1 MALYVIG
8 DVQGCYDEL
17 RELLDLIRFV
27 PTTDRLWFVGD
38 LVNRG
43 PRSLEVLRL
52 VRGLGASATFV
63 HGNHDLHL
71 LSLDAGHGRP
81 RADDT
86 LDQVLA
92 AHDRDELMVWLRG
105 QPLMHVE
112 GQYALV
118 HAGLLPQWDVA
129 QARALASEVEAA
141 MRSPDYRTFFATMYG
156 SEPASWSD
164 SLAGAA
170 RLRVIVNAM
179 TRLRFCTPQGT
190 MEFHRKG
197 GVADAPAG
205 YLPWFDAPGRRSTTH
220 TILCGHWSA
229 LGLLRRDDVIAL
241 DTGCVWGG
249 ALTAIRLGDS
259 ALFQVRSRQPRRP
272 GAD

>member
-1 MALYVIG
+1 MAIYVIG

-17 RELLDLIRFV
+17 RELLDLIRFA
-27 PTTDRLWFVGD
+27 PGTDRLWFVGD

-43 PRSLEVLRL
+43 PDSLAVLRF
-52 VRGLGASATFV
+52 VRGLGASAIFV

-86 LDQVLA
+86 LDEVLGA
-92 AHDRDELMVWLRG
+92 PDRDELMHWLRA

-112 GQYALV
+112 EQFALV
-118 HAGLLPQWDVA
+118 HAGLLPHWDVA
-129 QARALASEVEAA
+129 RARELAREVEAA
-141 MRSPDYRTFFATMYG
+141 MVAPTYRAFFAGMYG
-156 SEPASWSD
+156 SEPARWSD
-164 SLAGAA
+164 ALAGAA

-179 TRLRFCTPQGT
+179 TRMRFCTPDGA
-190 MEFHRKG
+190 MEFRHKG
-197 GVADAPAG
+197 DLSSAPAG
-205 YLPWFDAPGRRSTTH
+205 FLPWFAVPGRRSATH
-220 TILCGHWSA
+220 TILCGHWSS
-229 LGLLRRDDVIAL
+229 LGLLRRDGVIAL
-241 DTGCVWGG
+241 DTGCVWGDT
-249 ALTAIRLGDS
+249 LTAIRLDDS

>member
-17 RELLDLIRFV
+17 RDLLDLIRFA
-27 PTTDRLWFVGD
+27 PATDRLWFVGD

-52 VRGLGASATFV
+52 VRSLGASATFV

-71 LSLDAGHGRP
+71 LSLDAGHGKP
-81 RADDT
+81 RADDA

-92 AHDRDELMVWLRG
+92 APDRDELMHWLRA

-112 GQYALV
+112 DQFALV

-129 QARALASEVEAA
+129 GARERASEVEAA
-141 MRSPDYRTFFATMYG
+141 MRSPDYRAFFATMYG

-179 TRLRFCTPQGT
+179 TRMRFCTPQGT
-190 MEFHRKG
+190 MEFHHKG
-197 GVADAPAG
+197 GVVDAPVG
-205 YLPWFDAPGRRSTTH
+205 YLPWFDVPGRRSASH
-220 TILCGHWSA
+220 TILCGHWST
-229 LGLLRRDDVIAL
+229 LGLLRRDDLVAL

>member
-17 RELLDLIRFV
+17 AELLELIRFDAS
-27 PTTDRLWFVGD
+27 TDRLWFVGD

-43 PRSLEVLRL
+43 PDSLAVLRL
-52 VRGLGASATFV
+52 VRSLGASALFV

-86 LDQVLA
+86 FDELLA
-92 AHDRDELMVWLRG
+92 APDRDELMGWLRA

-112 GQYALV
+112 GRYALV
-118 HAGLLPQWDVA
+118 HAGLLPQWDLA
-129 QARALASEVEAA
+129 QARALAREVEAA
-141 MRSPDYRTFFATMYG
+141 MQAPSYRAFFASMYG
-156 SEPASWSD
+156 SEPANWSD
-164 SLAGAA
+164 SLTGAA

-179 TRLRFCTPQGT
+179 TRMRFCTPQGT
-190 MEFHRKG
+190 MEFHHKG
-197 GVADAPAG
+197 GLSDAPAG
-205 YLPWFDAPGRRSTTH
+205 YLPWFDVPARRSGTH
-220 TILCGHWSA
+220 TILCGHWST
-229 LGLLRRDDVIAL
+229 LGLLRRADVIAL

-249 ALTAIRLGDS
+249 LLTALRLDDS